1 MKLNYDFVTTLLKYS
16 TAADHWTFKTK
27 NDINGHSRKLVVYA
41 DQTFYENDPSIDYDN
56 ILISYMTR
64 KELNELKNTL
74 IKHGF
79 TERTGG
85 ATL

>member
-1 MKLNYDFVTTLLKYS
+1 MKINYEYLTTVIKYS
-16 TAADHWTFKTK
+16 NGADHLTFKTK

-56 ILISYMTR
+56 IIISFMTK

-74 IKHGF
+74 IKRGF
-79 TERTGG
+79 TERQGG
-85 ATL
+85 EN

>member
-1 MKLNYDFVTTLLKYS
+1 
-16 TAADHWTFKTK
+16 
-27 NDINGHSRKLVVYA
+27 VYE
-41 DQTFYENDPSIDYDN
+41 DLTFYEDDPSIDYDN

-79 TERTGG
+79 SERVGG
-85 ATL
+85 EA